1 MQLAFNK
8 QLPLAE
14 IMGKDTPLLYDRL
27 AENPGSEKCVSLVEE
42 FLLKRYRE
50 ISQHHRLEFALRLIK
65 QQRGLIAVKD
75 LKEALQVSYK
85 SLDRWFLKYIGLT
98 PKRFTQL
105 TRFRNILQELD
116 EQTNPDWMQF
126 VLDYNFFD
134 QAHFIKEFRQFAGV
148 SPTEFCLSR
157 NSEGADSN
165 SII

>member
-1 MQLAFNK
+1 MREPGRRILAQTVPGN
-8 QLPLAE
+8 
-14 IMGKDTPLLYDRL
+14 ITTPS
-27 AENPGSEKCVSLVEE
+27 PGVCASP
-42 FLLKRYRE
+42 
-50 ISQHHRLEFALRLIK
+50 IK
-65 QQRGLIAVKD
+65 QKRGLIAVKD
-75 LKEALQVSYK
+75 LKEELQVSYK